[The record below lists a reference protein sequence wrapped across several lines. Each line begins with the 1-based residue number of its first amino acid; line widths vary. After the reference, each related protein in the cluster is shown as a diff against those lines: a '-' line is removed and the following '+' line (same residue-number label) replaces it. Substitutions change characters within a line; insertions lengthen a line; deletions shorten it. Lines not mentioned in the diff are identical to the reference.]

1 MISPIFLQVALIEI
15 VLTTTLT
22 IKVNAFLK
30 LSIDYNINVQYECII
45 SFPVLPNQLDS
56 MRLNQRGGRHEATQR
71 GGQRIQ
77 YFFFLFRSKKR
88 TDKGNQR
95 CLKKLKK
102 IISCIFVFLTYRIC
116 LSVLK
121 CGETKTQPCQIL
133 TNNNALD
140 GFIYRLH
147 RFCRARIT

>member
-1 MISPIFLQVALIEI
+1 MVSPIILQVALIEI

-22 IKVNAFLK
+22 ITVNAFLK

-56 MRLNQRGGRHEATQR
+56 MRLNQRGGKTR
-71 GGQRIQ
+71 GHPAWWSADTV
-77 YFFFLFRSKKR
+77 FFFLFRSKKR
-88 TDKGNQR
+88 TDRGNQR

-140 GFIYRLH
+140 GF
-147 RFCRARIT
+147 

>member
-1 MISPIFLQVALIEI
+1 MVSPIILQVALIEI

-22 IKVNAFLK
+22 ITVNAFLK

-56 MRLNQRGGRHEATQR
+56 MRRGGGLDTRPPSVVVS
-71 GGQRIQ
+71 GYSI
-77 YFFFLFRSKKR
+77 FFFLFRSKKR
-88 TDKGNQR
+88 TDRGNQR